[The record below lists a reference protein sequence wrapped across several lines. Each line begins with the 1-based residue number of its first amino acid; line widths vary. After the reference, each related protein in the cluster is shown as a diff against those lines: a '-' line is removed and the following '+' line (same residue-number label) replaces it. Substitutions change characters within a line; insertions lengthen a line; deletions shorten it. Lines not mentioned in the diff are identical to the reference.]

1 MRTATLLPT
10 LTTAGLLVAGGLLGC
25 KPDAPKPVPSG
36 GNGTPPAGG
45 TAAVEPG
52 IGGAAPAG
60 SVDDATAAKVR
71 AAVAKGQAWLLAQ
84 QNEDGSFPIPG
95 TGSSD
100 PGITAIAVTALLS
113 TTQGATRESHPK
125 IWKALDNL
133 LTFQKPD
140 GSVFKEHNANYVTS
154 VAVMAFLASGD
165 EAYRT
170 AAQKAA
176 DYVGMNIYDETEGA
190 SPESSIHYG
199 GAGYGK
205 RKENMPEYADMSN
218 TSYALEALDRA
229 RKAGLTVNEKAIKA
243 SQKFLER
250 SQHRSESNDQPWVS
264 DDPRT
269 AGGFVYHPAETKN
282 QVVEIDGKQV
292 FLPYGSMT
300 YAGIKSMI
308 YAQVSKDDP
317 RVQAAVD
324 WIGKNW
330 TLEEN
335 PGFDTSRDLNLGKQG
350 LYYYFDTF
358 AKAMHAL
365 GQETITDAQ
374 GNAHPWRAELATA
387 VTALQQPDGQWVND
401 AEQRWMEGNPVL
413 ASSYALMALGY
424 ALPAK

>member
-1 MRTATLLPT
+1 MRTTTLLPT
-10 LTTAGLLVAGGLLGC
+10 LTTAGLLVAAGLWGC

-45 TAAVEPG
+45 AATVEPG
-52 IGGAAPAG
+52 IGGVAPAG
-60 SVDDATAAKVR
+60 AVDEATAAKVR
-71 AAVAKGQAWLLAQ
+71 AAVAKSQAWLLSQ
-84 QNEDGSFPIPG
+84 QGEDGSFPVPG
-95 TGSSD
+95 QGSD
-100 PGITAIAVTALLS
+100 PGVTAIAATALLS
-113 TTQGATRESHPK
+113 TTQGATRESHPQ

-133 LTFQKPD
+133 LAFQKAD
-140 GSVFKEHNANYVTS
+140 GAVFDKGNANYCTS
-154 VAVMAFLASGD
+154 VAVLAFVKSGD
-165 EAYRT
+165 PAFRT

-190 SPESSIHYG
+190 DPATDIHYG

-205 RKENMPEYADMSN
+205 RKADKDPYADMSN
-218 TSYALEALDRA
+218 TSYALEALNEA

-243 SQKFLER
+243 SQKFLAR

-282 QVVEIDGKQV
+282 EVIEIDGKKV

-317 RVQAAVD
+317 RVRAAVD
-324 WIGKNW
+324 WIKKFW

-335 PGFDTSRDLNLGKQG
+335 PGFDTSRDLALGKQG
-350 LYYYFDTF
+350 LYYYYDTF
-358 AKAMHAL
+358 AKALHAL
-365 GQETITDAQ
+365 GEEQITDAK
-374 GNAHPWRAELATA
+374 GTAHAWRTELGTQ
-387 VTALQQPDGQWVND
+387 LLSQQQADGSWVNAQD
-401 AEQRWMEGNPVL
+401 RWMEGIPTL
-413 ASSYALMALGY
+413 ATSYALMALGY
-424 ALPAK
+424 VLPAK